1 LSAERLIL
9 RYVSFPTRDKMVDVR
24 ELAANAKVLRK
35 KGLGVREIA
44 DELHL
49 SVDTV
54 NYLIEYGAE
63 GLPPSDVKIG
73 WRSVGVS
80 GYRVGLLSQLLADIA
95 LEELGK
101 HDTDADVVLG
111 ISINGVPFATMLA
124 EIMGLDF
131 GVYRP
136 HAESEAGGA
145 FSSNFASVGD
155 GKKIIV
161 VDDVLSTG
169 ATIKGAISDI
179 KEAGGNPVLV
189 MVIVNKSSMNE
200 IDGVPL
206 RGIIRA
212 RSIGGT
218 ILGGGGGKGFPYG

>member
-1 LSAERLIL
+1 
-9 RYVSFPTRDKMVDVR
+9 MVDVK

-80 GYRVGLLSQLLADIA
+80 GYRVGLLSELMADIA

-101 HDTDADVVLG
+101 KDQDADVVLG
-111 ISINGVPFATMLA
+111 ISINGVPFATMLS

-131 GVYRP
+131 AVYRP
-136 HAESEAGGA
+136 HAESELGGA
-145 FSSNFASVGD
+145 FSSNFASVTN

-169 ATIKGAISDI
+169 ATIKSAVADL
-179 KEAGGNPVLV
+179 KEAGGEPVLA
-189 MVIVNKSSMNE
+189 MVIVNKSSLNE
-200 IDGVPL
+200 IDGIPL
-206 RGIIRA
+206 RGLIRA

-218 ILGGGGGKGFPYG
+218 ILGGGSKGFPYS

>member
-1 LSAERLIL
+1 
-9 RYVSFPTRDKMVDVR
+9 VDVR

>member
-1 LSAERLIL
+1 
-9 RYVSFPTRDKMVDVR
+9 MVDVK

-80 GYRVGLLSQLLADIA
+80 GYRVGLMSELMADMA
-95 LEELGK
+95 LEELTK
-101 HDTDADVVLG
+101 RDVDADVVLG
-111 ISINGVPFATMLA
+111 ISINGVPFATMLS
-124 EIMGLDF
+124 EIMGIDF
-131 GVYRP
+131 AVYRP
-136 HAESEAGGA
+136 HAESSTGGA
-145 FSSNFASVGD
+145 FSSNFASIKD
-155 GKKIIV
+155 KKIIV

-169 ATIKGAISDI
+169 QTIKGAISDI
-179 KEAGGNPVLV
+179 KEGGGTPVLV
-189 MVIVNKSSMNE
+189 VVIVNKSSMNE

-212 RSIGGT
+212 RSLGGT
-218 ILGGGGGKGFPYG
+218 ILGGSESKGFPYG

>member
-1 LSAERLIL
+1 
-9 RYVSFPTRDKMVDVR
+9 MVDVK
-24 ELAANAKVLRK
+24 ELAANAKILRK
-35 KGLGVREIA
+35 KGLSVRDVA

-49 SVDTV
+49 SIDTV
-54 NYLIEYGAE
+54 NYLVEYGPE

-80 GYRVGLLSQLLADIA
+80 GYRIGLMAELMADIA

-101 HDTDADVVLG
+101 QDQDAEVVLG
-111 ISINGVPFATMLA
+111 VSINGIPFAAKLS
-124 EIMGLDF
+124 EILGIDC

-136 HAESEAGGA
+136 HAESQSGGA
-145 FSSNFASVGD
+145 FSSNYASVGN
-155 GKKIIV
+155 GKKIII

-169 ATIKGAISDI
+169 ATIKGAITDI
-179 KEAGGNPVLV
+179 KEVGGVPVLTLV
-189 MVIVNKSSMNE
+189 LVNKGSLNE

-206 RGIIRA
+206 RGLIRA

-218 ILGGGGGKGFPYG
+218 ILGGGGKKSFPYS

>member
-1 LSAERLIL
+1 
-9 RYVSFPTRDKMVDVR
+9 MVDVR

-80 GYRVGLLSQLLADIA
+80 GYRVGLLSELLADMA
-95 LEELGK
+95 LEELTNRDK
-101 HDTDADVVLG
+101 DADVVLG
-111 ISINGVPFATMLA
+111 VSINGIPFATMLS

-136 HAESEAGGA
+136 HAESESGGA
-145 FSSNFASVGD
+145 FSSNFASVAN
-155 GKKIIV
+155 GKKVIV

-169 ATIKGAISDI
+169 ATIKSAITDI
-179 KEAGGNPVLV
+179 KEAGGEPVLV
-189 MVIVNKSSMNE
+189 MVIVNKSSLNE
-200 IDGVPL
+200 VDGVPL
-206 RGIIRA
+206 RGLIRA
-212 RSIGGT
+212 RSLGGT
-218 ILGGGGGKGFPYG
+218 ILGGGASKGFPYN

>member
-1 LSAERLIL
+1 
-9 RYVSFPTRDKMVDVR
+9 MVDVK

-80 GYRVGLLSQLLADIA
+80 GYRVGLLSELLADIA
-95 LEELGK
+95 LEELTK
-101 HDTDADVVLG
+101 REKDADVVLG
-111 ISINGVPFATMLA
+111 ISINGIPFATMLS

-136 HAESEAGGA
+136 HAESESGGA
-145 FSSNFASVGD
+145 FSSNFASVAG

-169 ATIKGAISDI
+169 ATIKSAIADI
-179 KEAGGNPVLV
+179 KEAGGEPVLV
-189 MVIVNKSSMNE
+189 MVIVNKSSLNE
-200 IDGVPL
+200 VDGVPL
-206 RGIIRA
+206 RGLIRA
-212 RSIGGT
+212 RSLGGT
-218 ILGGGGGKGFPYG
+218 ILGGGASKGFPYS

>member
-1 LSAERLIL
+1 
-9 RYVSFPTRDKMVDVR
+9 MVDVK

-80 GYRVGLLSQLLADIA
+80 GYRVGLLSEMMADIA
-95 LEELGK
+95 LEELSK
-101 HDTDADVVLG
+101 KDQDADVVLG
-111 ISINGVPFATMLA
+111 ISINGVPFATMLS

-131 GVYRP
+131 AVYRP
-136 HAESEAGGA
+136 HAESELGGA
-145 FSSNFASVGD
+145 FSSNFASVTG

-169 ATIKGAISDI
+169 ATIKSAVADL
-179 KEAGGNPVLV
+179 KEAGGEPVLA
-189 MVIVNKSSMNE
+189 MVIVNKSSLNE
-200 IDGVPL
+200 IDGIPL
-206 RGIIRA
+206 RGLIRA

-218 ILGGGGGKGFPYG
+218 ILGGGSKGFPYS

>member
-1 LSAERLIL
+1 
-9 RYVSFPTRDKMVDVR
+9 MDVR

-80 GYRVGLLSQLLADIA
+80 GYRVGLMSELMADIA
-95 LEELGK
+95 LEELSK
-101 HDTDADVVLG
+101 KDQDADVVLG
-111 ISINGVPFATMLA
+111 ISINGVPFATMLS
-124 EIMGLDF
+124 EILGLDF
-131 GVYRP
+131 AVYRP
-136 HAESEAGGA
+136 HAESELGGA
-145 FSSNFASVGD
+145 FSSNFASVGS

-169 ATIKGAISDI
+169 ATIKSAIADI
-179 KEAGGNPVLV
+179 KEAGGEPVLV
-189 MVIVNKSSMNE
+189 MVIVNKSSLNE
-200 IDGVPL
+200 VDSVPL
-206 RGIIRA
+206 RGLIRA

-218 ILGGGGGKGFPYG
+218 ILGGGSKSFPYG

>member
-1 LSAERLIL
+1 
-9 RYVSFPTRDKMVDVR
+9 MVDVR

-49 SVDTV
+49 SLDTV
-54 NYLIEYGAE
+54 NYLIEYGSE

-80 GYRVGLLSQLLADIA
+80 GYRVGLMSELLADIA
-95 LEELGK
+95 LEELSK
-101 HDTDADVVLG
+101 HEKDADVVLG
-111 ISINGVPFATMLA
+111 VSINGVPFATKLS
-124 EIMGLDF
+124 EIMGIDF

-145 FSSNFASVGD
+145 FSSNFASVD
-155 GKKIIV
+155 GKKKIII

-169 ATIKGAISDI
+169 ATIKGAIADI
-179 KEAGGNPVLV
+179 KEAGGEPVLV
-189 MVIVNKSSMNE
+189 VVLVNKSSMNE

-206 RGIIRA
+206 RGLIRA

-218 ILGGGGGKGFPYG
+218 ILGGGASKGFPYS

>member
-1 LSAERLIL
+1 
-9 RYVSFPTRDKMVDVR
+9 VDVK

-80 GYRVGLLSQLLADIA
+80 GYRVGLLSELLADMA
-95 LEELGK
+95 LEELTNRDK
-101 HDTDADVVLG
+101 DADVVLG
-111 ISINGVPFATMLA
+111 VSINGIPFATMLS
-124 EIMGLDF
+124 EIMGLDV

-136 HAESEAGGA
+136 HAESESGGA
-145 FSSNFASVGD
+145 FSSNFASVAN
-155 GKKIIV
+155 GKKVIV

-169 ATIKGAISDI
+169 ATIKSAITDI
-179 KEAGGNPVLV
+179 KEAGGEPVLV
-189 MVIVNKSSMNE
+189 MVIVNKSSLNE
-200 IDGVPL
+200 VDGVPL
-206 RGIIRA
+206 RGLIRA
-212 RSIGGT
+212 RSLGGT
-218 ILGGGGGKGFPYG
+218 ILGGGASKGFPYS

>member
-1 LSAERLIL
+1 M

-101 HDTDADVVLG
+101 HDTDAEVVLG

-136 HAESEAGGA
+136 HAESDAGGA

-169 ATIKGAISDI
+169 ATIKSAISDI

-218 ILGGGGGKGFPYG
+218 ILGGGGSKGFPYS

>member
-1 LSAERLIL
+1 
-9 RYVSFPTRDKMVDVR
+9 MVDVR

-54 NYLIEYGAE
+54 NYLLEYGYE

-80 GYRVGLLSQLLADIA
+80 GYRVGVMSELMADIA
-95 LEELGK
+95 LEELAK
-101 HDTDADVVLG
+101 RDIEADVVLG
-111 ISINGVPFATMLA
+111 VSINGVPFATMLS
-124 EIMGLDF
+124 EMMGIDF

-136 HAESEAGGA
+136 HAESDAGGA
-145 FSSNFASVGD
+145 FSSNFASIGG
-155 GKKIIV
+155 GKKIII

-169 ATIKGAISDI
+169 QTLKGAIADI
-179 KEAGGNPVLV
+179 KEAGGVPVLIL
-189 MVIVNKSSMNE
+189 VIVNKSSINE
-200 IDGVPL
+200 IDSVPV
-206 RGIIRA
+206 RGLIRS
-212 RSIGGT
+212 RSLGGT
-218 ILGGGGGKGFPYG
+218 VLGGSDTKGYPYG

>member
-1 LSAERLIL
+1 
-9 RYVSFPTRDKMVDVR
+9 MVDVR

>member
-1 LSAERLIL
+1 LGHDAS
-9 RYVSFPTRDKMVDVR
+9 PTCDKMVDVR

-54 NYLIEYGAE
+54 NYLLEYGYE

-80 GYRVGLLSQLLADIA
+80 GYRVGVMSELMADMA
-95 LEELGK
+95 LEELTKRGM
-101 HDTDADVVLG
+101 DADVVLG
-111 ISINGVPFATMLA
+111 VSINGVPFATMLS
-124 EIMGLDF
+124 EIMGIDF

-136 HAESEAGGA
+136 HAESESGGA
-145 FSSNFASVGD
+145 FSSNFASIGD
-155 GKKIIV
+155 GKKIII

-169 ATIKGAISDI
+169 QTIKGAITDI
-179 KEAGGNPVLV
+179 KEAKGVPVLV
-189 MVIVNKSSMNE
+189 VVIVNKSSLNE
-200 IDGVPL
+200 IEGIPV

-212 RSIGGT
+212 RSLGGT
-218 ILGGGGGKGFPYG
+218 ILGGSGGKGFPYG

>member
-1 LSAERLIL
+1 LGHDAS
-9 RYVSFPTRDKMVDVR
+9 PTCDNMVDVR

-54 NYLIEYGAE
+54 NYLLEYGYE

-80 GYRVGLLSQLLADIA
+80 GYRVGVMSELMADIA
-95 LEELGK
+95 LEELTKRGL
-101 HDTDADVVLG
+101 DADVVLG
-111 ISINGVPFATMLA
+111 VSINGVPFATMLS
-124 EIMGLDF
+124 EIMGIDF

-136 HAESEAGGA
+136 HAESESGGA
-145 FSSNFASVGD
+145 FSSNFASIGD
-155 GKKIIV
+155 GKKIII

-169 ATIKGAISDI
+169 QTIKGAITDI
-179 KEAGGNPVLV
+179 KEAKGVPVLV
-189 MVIVNKSSMNE
+189 VVIVNKSSLNE
-200 IDGVPL
+200 IEGIPV

-212 RSIGGT
+212 RSLGGT
-218 ILGGGGGKGFPYG
+218 ILGGSGEKGFPYG

>member
-1 LSAERLIL
+1 
-9 RYVSFPTRDKMVDVR
+9 MVDVK

-80 GYRVGLLSQLLADIA
+80 GFRIGLLSELMADMA
-95 LEELGK
+95 LEELAK
-101 HDTDADVVLG
+101 KNTDADVVLG
-111 ISINGVPFATMLA
+111 NSINGVPFATMLS
-124 EIMGLDF
+124 EIMGVDF
-131 GVYRP
+131 AVYRP
-136 HAESEAGGA
+136 HAESELGGA
-145 FSSNFASVGD
+145 FSSNFSSVGN
-155 GKKIIV
+155 GKKVIV

-169 ATIKGAISDI
+169 ATIKSAIADI

-189 MVIVNKSSMNE
+189 VVIVNKSSLNE
-200 IDGVPL
+200 IDGVTL
-206 RGIIRA
+206 RGLIRA

-218 ILGGGGGKGFPYG
+218 ILGGGSKTFPYG

>member
-1 LSAERLIL
+1 
-9 RYVSFPTRDKMVDVR
+9 MVDVK

-80 GYRVGLLSQLLADIA
+80 GYRIGAMSELLADIT
-95 LEELGK
+95 LEELSK
-101 HDTDADVVLG
+101 KEQDADVGLG
-111 ISINGVPFATMLA
+111 ISINGVPFATMLS
-124 EIMGLDF
+124 EILGLDF
-131 GVYRP
+131 AVYRP
-136 HAESEAGGA
+136 HAESNTGGA
-145 FSSNFASVGD
+145 FSSNFASVAN
-155 GKKIIV
+155 GKKVIV

-169 ATIKGAISDI
+169 ATIKSAISDI
-179 KEAGGNPVLV
+179 KEAGGQPVLV
-189 MVIVNKSSMNE
+189 LVIVNKSSLNE

-206 RGIIRA
+206 RGLIRA

-218 ILGGGGGKGFPYG
+218 ILGGGASKGFPFG

>member
-1 LSAERLIL
+1 
-9 RYVSFPTRDKMVDVR
+9 MVDVK

-35 KGLGVREIA
+35 KGLGIREIA

-80 GYRVGLLSQLLADIA
+80 GYRVGLLSELLADIA
-95 LEELGK
+95 LEELSK
-101 HDTDADVVLG
+101 RDQDADVVLG
-111 ISINGVPFATMLA
+111 ISINGIPFATMLS
-124 EIMGLDF
+124 EILGLDV

-136 HAESEAGGA
+136 HAESESGGA
-145 FSSNFASVGD
+145 FSSNFASVEG
-155 GKKIIV
+155 GKKV
-161 VDDVLSTG
+161 VLIDDVLSTG
-169 ATIKGAISDI
+169 ATIKSAITDI
-179 KEAGGNPVLV
+179 KEAGGVPVLV
-189 MVIVNKSSMNE
+189 LVIVNKSSLNE

-206 RGIIRA
+206 RGLIRA
-212 RSIGGT
+212 RSLGGT
-218 ILGGGGGKGFPYG
+218 ILGGGASKGFPFG

>member
-1 LSAERLIL
+1 
-9 RYVSFPTRDKMVDVR
+9 MVDVK

-80 GYRVGLLSQLLADIA
+80 GYRVGLLSELMADIA
-95 LEELGK
+95 LEELSK
-101 HDTDADVVLG
+101 KDQDADVVLG
-111 ISINGVPFATMLA
+111 ISINGVPFATMLS

-131 GVYRP
+131 AVYRP
-136 HAESEAGGA
+136 HAESELGGA
-145 FSSNFASVGD
+145 FSSNFASVTD

-169 ATIKGAISDI
+169 ATIKSAVADL
-179 KEAGGNPVLV
+179 KEAGGEPVLA
-189 MVIVNKSSMNE
+189 MVIVNKSSLNE
-200 IDGVPL
+200 IDGIPL
-206 RGIIRA
+206 RGLIRA

-218 ILGGGGGKGFPYG
+218 ILGGGSKGFPYS

>member
-1 LSAERLIL
+1 
-9 RYVSFPTRDKMVDVR
+9 MVDVK

-80 GYRVGLLSQLLADIA
+80 GYRVGLMSELMADMA
-95 LEELGK
+95 LEELTK
-101 HDTDADVVLG
+101 RDTDADVVLG
-111 ISINGVPFATMLA
+111 ISINGVPFATLLS
-124 EIMGLDF
+124 EIMGIDV

-136 HAESEAGGA
+136 HAESQTGGA
-145 FSSNFASVGD
+145 FSSNFASVG
-155 GKKIIV
+155 GKKIII

-169 ATIKGAISDI
+169 QTIKGAIADI
-179 KEAGGNPVLV
+179 KESGGVPVLV
-189 MVIVNKSSMNE
+189 LVIVNKSSMNE

-206 RGIIRA
+206 RGLIRA
-212 RSIGGT
+212 RSLGGT
-218 ILGGGGGKGFPYG
+218 ILGGSESTGFPYG

>member
-1 LSAERLIL
+1 MA
-9 RYVSFPTRDKMVDVR
+9 DVK

-35 KGLGVREIA
+35 KGLGIREIA

-80 GYRVGLLSQLLADIA
+80 GHRIGLMSEMLADIV

-111 ISINGVPFATMLA
+111 ISINGVPFATMLS
-124 EIMGLDF
+124 EILGLDF

-136 HAESEAGGA
+136 HAESEMGGA
-145 FSSNFASVGD
+145 FSSNFASVANS
-155 GKKIIV
+155 KKIVI

-169 ATIKGAISDI
+169 ATIKSAIADI
-179 KEAGGNPVLV
+179 KEAGAEAVLV
-189 MVIVNKSSMNE
+189 VVIVNKSSLNE

-206 RGIIRA
+206 RGLIRA

-218 ILGGGGGKGFPYG
+218 ILGGGGSKGFPYS

>member
-1 LSAERLIL
+1 
-9 RYVSFPTRDKMVDVR
+9 MVDVK

-80 GYRVGLLSQLLADIA
+80 GYRIGLMSELLSDMV

-101 HDTDADVVLG
+101 HDSDADVVLG
-111 ISINGVPFATMLA
+111 ISINGVPFATMLS
-124 EIMGLDF
+124 EILGLDF

-136 HAESEAGGA
+136 HAESDTGGA
-145 FSSNFASVGD
+145 FSSNFASVGN

-169 ATIKGAISDI
+169 ATIKSAIADI
-179 KEAGGNPVLV
+179 KEAGGQPVLV
-189 MVIVNKSSMNE
+189 VVIVNKSSLNE

-206 RGIIRA
+206 RGLIRA

-218 ILGGGGGKGFPYG
+218 ILGGSGTKSFPYG

>member
-1 LSAERLIL
+1 
-9 RYVSFPTRDKMVDVR
+9 MVDVR

-54 NYLIEYGAE
+54 NYLLEYGYE

-80 GYRVGLLSQLLADIA
+80 GYRVGVMSELMADIA
-95 LEELGK
+95 LEELTKRGV
-101 HDTDADVVLG
+101 DADVVLG
-111 ISINGVPFATMLA
+111 VSINGVPFATILS
-124 EIMGLDF
+124 EVMGIDF
-131 GVYRP
+131 AVYRP
-136 HAESEAGGA
+136 HAESESGGA
-145 FSSNFASVGD
+145 FSSNFASIGE
-155 GKKIIV
+155 GKKIII

-169 ATIKGAISDI
+169 QTIKGAITDI
-179 KEAGGNPVLV
+179 KEAGGVPVLV
-189 MVIVNKSSMNE
+189 VVIVNKSSLNE
-200 IDGVPL
+200 IEGVPV

-212 RSIGGT
+212 RSLGGT
-218 ILGGGGGKGFPYG
+218 ILGGSGTKGFPYE

>member
-1 LSAERLIL
+1 
-9 RYVSFPTRDKMVDVR
+9 MDVK

-80 GYRVGLLSQLLADIA
+80 GYRVGLMSELMADIA

-101 HDTDADVVLG
+101 KDQDADVVLG
-111 ISINGVPFATMLA
+111 ISINGVPFATMLS
-124 EIMGLDF
+124 EILGLDF
-131 GVYRP
+131 AVYRP
-136 HAESEAGGA
+136 HAESELGGA
-145 FSSNFASVGD
+145 FSSNFASVGS

-169 ATIKGAISDI
+169 ATIKSSIADI
-179 KEAGGNPVLV
+179 KEAGGEPVLV
-189 MVIVNKSSMNE
+189 LVIVNKSSLNE
-200 IDGVPL
+200 IDSVPL
-206 RGIIRA
+206 RGLIRA
-212 RSIGGT
+212 RSLGGT
-218 ILGGGGGKGFPYG
+218 ILGGGSKSFPYG

>member
-1 LSAERLIL
+1 
-9 RYVSFPTRDKMVDVR
+9 MVDVR

-54 NYLIEYGAE
+54 NYLIEYGSE

-80 GYRVGLLSQLLADIA
+80 GYRVGLMSELLADMV

-101 HDTDADVVLG
+101 VDGDADLVVG
-111 ISINGVPFATMLA
+111 ISINGVPYATMLS
-124 EIMGLDF
+124 EILGIDL

-136 HAESEAGGA
+136 HSESESGV
-145 FSSNFASVGD
+145 FSSNFASISK
-155 GKKIIV
+155 GKKIII

-169 ATIKGAISDI
+169 ATIKSAITDI
-179 KEAGGNPVLV
+179 KEAGAEAVLV
-189 MVIVNKSSMNE
+189 VVIVNKSSLNE
-200 IDGVPL
+200 VDGVPL
-206 RGIIRA
+206 RGLIRA

-218 ILGGGGGKGFPYG
+218 ILGGSGNKGFPYG

>member
-1 LSAERLIL
+1 
-9 RYVSFPTRDKMVDVR
+9 MVDVR

-49 SVDTV
+49 SLDTV
-54 NYLIEYGAE
+54 NYLIEYGSE

-80 GYRVGLLSQLLADIA
+80 GHRVSLMSELLADIA
-95 LEELGK
+95 LEELSNRDK
-101 HDTDADVVLG
+101 DADVVLG
-111 ISINGVPFATMLA
+111 VSINGVPFATQLS

-145 FSSNFASVGD
+145 FSSNFASID
-155 GKKIIV
+155 KKKVII

-169 ATIKGAISDI
+169 ATLKGAIADI
-179 KEAGGNPVLV
+179 KEAGGEPVLV

-218 ILGGGGGKGFPYG
+218 ILGGGASKGFPYS

>member
-1 LSAERLIL
+1 
-9 RYVSFPTRDKMVDVR
+9 MVDVK

-54 NYLIEYGAE
+54 NYLLEYGAE

-80 GYRVGLLSQLLADIA
+80 GYRIGLMSELLADMA
-95 LEELGK
+95 LEEMTK
-101 HDTDADVVLG
+101 RDSDADVVVG
-111 ISINGVPFATMLA
+111 ISINGIPFATMLA
-124 EIMGLDF
+124 ESMGLDL

-136 HAESEAGGA
+136 HAENMTGGA
-145 FSSNFASVGD
+145 FSSNFASVSE
-155 GKKIIV
+155 GKKVIL

-169 ATIKGAISDI
+169 GTIKSAIADL
-179 KEAGGNPVLV
+179 KEAGGVPVLV
-189 MVIVNKSSMNE
+189 MVIVNKSSLNE

-206 RGIIRA
+206 RGLIRA

-218 ILGGGGGKGFPYG
+218 ILGGGASRGFPYG

>member
-1 LSAERLIL
+1 
-9 RYVSFPTRDKMVDVR
+9 MDVK

-35 KGLGVREIA
+35 KGLGIREIA

-80 GYRVGLLSQLLADIA
+80 GYRVGLLSELLADIA
-95 LEELGK
+95 LEELSK
-101 HDTDADVVLG
+101 RDQDADVVLG
-111 ISINGVPFATMLA
+111 ISINGIPFATMLS
-124 EIMGLDF
+124 EILGLDV

-136 HAESEAGGA
+136 HAESESGGA
-145 FSSNFASVGD
+145 FSSNFASVEG
-155 GKKIIV
+155 GKKV
-161 VDDVLSTG
+161 VLIDDVLSTG
-169 ATIKGAISDI
+169 ATIKSAITDI
-179 KEAGGNPVLV
+179 KEAGGVPVLV
-189 MVIVNKSSMNE
+189 LVIVNKSSLNE

-206 RGIIRA
+206 RGLIRA
-212 RSIGGT
+212 RSLGGT
-218 ILGGGGGKGFPYG
+218 ILGGGASKGFPFG

>member
-1 LSAERLIL
+1 
-9 RYVSFPTRDKMVDVR
+9 MVDVR

-35 KGLGVREIA
+35 KGLSVREIA

-49 SVDTV
+49 SIDTV

-80 GYRVGLLSQLLADIA
+80 GYRIGLLSELLADLV

-101 HDTDADVVLG
+101 RSQLADVVLG
-111 ISINGVPFATMLA
+111 VSINGVPFATKLS
-124 EIMGLDF
+124 EQLGIDF

-136 HAESEAGGA
+136 HSESESGGA
-145 FSSNFASVGD
+145 FSSNFASVNE
-155 GKKIIV
+155 GKKVII

-169 ATIKGAISDI
+169 ATIKGAITDI
-179 KEAGGNPVLV
+179 KDAGAEPILV
-189 MVIVNKSSMNE
+189 VVIVNKSSMNE

-206 RGIIRA
+206 RGLIRA
-212 RSIGGT
+212 RSLGGT
-218 ILGGGGGKGFPYG
+218 ILGGAGKKSFPYG